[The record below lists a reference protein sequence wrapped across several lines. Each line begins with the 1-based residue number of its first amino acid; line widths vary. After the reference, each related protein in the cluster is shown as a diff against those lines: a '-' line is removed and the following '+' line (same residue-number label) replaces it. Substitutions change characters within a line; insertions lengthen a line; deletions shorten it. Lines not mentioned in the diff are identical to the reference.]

1 MAEAV
6 NATNPMREVRIDK
19 LVINIG
25 SGSNDQQNNNAKK
38 LLEIITGAR
47 PTYALAKKRN
57 PTFKTS
63 KGSKIGAFVTLR
75 GAQATQLLPKLFA
88 AVDNRIRQ
96 SCITNNT
103 VNFGIKEYIDIS
115 GIKYDP
121 SIGMLGMNVNIS
133 FRRPGLRTELK
144 KRAAGRIKRS
154 HRAIGREELAKY
166 LGERFK
172 VEVQGV

>member
-1 MAEAV
+1 MAGTG
-6 NATNPMREVRIDK
+6 NATNKMREVKVDK

-25 SGSNDQQNNNAKK
+25 SGSNDQQTNNAKR
-38 LLEIITGAR
+38 LLEMITGAK

-57 PTFKTS
+57 PTFKIS

-75 GAQATQLLPKLFA
+75 GAQAAQLLPKLLA
-88 AVDNRIRQ
+88 AVDNRIRP
-96 SCITNNT
+96 SSITNNT

-121 SIGMLGMNVNIS
+121 SIGMLGMNVNVS

-144 KRAAGRIKRS
+144 KRASGKVSRS
-154 HRAIGREELAKY
+154 HRIIGREELERY

-172 VEVQGV
+172 VEVQGA